1 MHVTPGILFSQ
12 TSRDKRVFTVLS
24 FDFAAYNEALLFGEF
39 SLSGQSSNRFTS
51 LLGQGSDVV
60 GDAAVALAQPG
71 RVRLIRRG
79 VIGFALVWIVFST
92 TQLIWALVPVPAV
105 TMPANLV
112 VLNPAES
119 APSAAQVHSVDLEK
133 LLSWH
138 LLGRAGE
145 PSTPVVIET
154 IEVESRQGIEEGARE
169 SRLDL
174 RLRGII
180 SSTDDGLGHA
190 IIEYKSK
197 QQVYAVE
204 DKLPISGRVIVAKV
218 MPDRVVIDNRG
229 TYELLILYEDSAL
242 SPQLVTPIAKSL
254 PKAEGE
260 QKNVDMRGDI
270 RATALARGYRQQL
283 YKNPESL
290 AELVRISAVRDEGVL
305 RGYRIAP
312 GSDIAQFSQLGF
324 KTGDLVTG
332 VNGIAL
338 SDPGNTVRLYQLM
351 RSAREAVFDLER
363 GEELLSIM
371 VSLDD
376 TNIEQ

>member
-1 MHVTPGILFSQ
+1 
-12 TSRDKRVFTVLS
+12 
-24 FDFAAYNEALLFGEF
+24 
-39 SLSGQSSNRFTS
+39 LSGQSSNRFTS
-51 LLGQGSDVV
+51 LLGQGSDVI
-60 GDAAVALAQPG
+60 GDAVVALAQPG

-79 VIGFALVWIVFST
+79 VIAFALVWMVFSI
-92 TQLIWALVPVPAV
+92 TQVIWALVPVPAV

-119 APSAAQVHSVDLEK
+119 APSAAQVQSVDLDK

-138 LLGRAGE
+138 LLGTAGE
-145 PSTPVVIET
+145 PSAPVIIET
-154 IEVESRQGIEEGARE
+154 IDVETRQGIEEGARE
-169 SRLDL
+169 TRLDL

-190 IIEYKSK
+190 IIEFKSK

-204 DKLPISGRVIVAKV
+204 DKLPISGRVMVAKV

-242 SPQLVTPIAKSL
+242 SPQLVAPVAKSL

-260 QKNVDMRGDI
+260 LQNLDMRGDV
-270 RATALARGYRQQL
+270 RTTTLATGYRQQL

-290 AELVRISAVRDEGVL
+290 AELVRISAVRDGGVL

-312 GSDIAQFSQLGF
+312 GSDTAQFSQLGF
-324 KTGDLVTG
+324 KAGDLVTG
-332 VNGIAL
+332 VNGITL
-338 SDPGNTVRLYQLM
+338 SEPGNTVRLYQLM

-363 GEELLSIM
+363 GEQLLSIT

>member
-1 MHVTPGILFSQ
+1 M
-12 TSRDKRVFTVLS
+12 
-24 FDFAAYNEALLFGEF
+24 
-39 SLSGQSSNRFTS
+39 
-51 LLGQGSDVV
+51 
-60 GDAAVALAQPG
+60 
-71 RVRLIRRG
+71 
-79 VIGFALVWIVFST
+79 
-92 TQLIWALVPVPAV
+92 
-105 TMPANLV
+105 
-112 VLNPAES
+112 
-119 APSAAQVHSVDLEK
+119 
-133 LLSWH
+133 
-138 LLGRAGE
+138 
-145 PSTPVVIET
+145 
-154 IEVESRQGIEEGARE
+154 
-169 SRLDL
+169 
-174 RLRGII
+174 
-180 SSTDDGLGHA
+180 
-190 IIEYKSK
+190 
-197 QQVYAVE
+197 YAVE

-242 SPQLVTPIAKSL
+242 SPQLVAPIAKSL
-254 PKAEGE
+254 QKAEGE

-270 RATALARGYRQQL
+270 RTTALARGYRQQL

-290 AELVRISAVRDEGVL
+290 AELVRISAVRDGGVL

-312 GSDIAQFSQLGF
+312 GSDNAQFSQLGF

-363 GEELLSIM
+363 GEELLSIT